1 VREAFARV
9 SSIALPRDG
18 PPVCETVAAEITQ
31 TLAPQAR
38 VERAAE
44 ASKHASQ
51 AGVLVVAVVEREAGN
66 LRQRVKV
73 QPPADRPWV
82 YFELH
87 PDGHGWLLAS
97 RPHLLYWL
105 WGHVSELWI
114 DEPAAAFQSG
124 RLLTSTIDW
133 VEGIDSSFACRLE
146 QAKGY
151 DVETA
156 IREFA
161 RIGCSHVSV
170 NGLAGPFAYE
180 EGPPGEIYYR
190 FYQYSPDIDQ
200 YVATDLNK
208 GIYPPEYLRANL
220 DSLRHNAAMAVK
232 YGLTPGMMCCS
243 PRSVPD
249 ALLERYPYLRGA
261 RVDHGFRS
269 CRPRYT
275 LTLAHPLVRWHYAQL
290 ITNLMREVPE
300 LGYACLWSN
309 DSGSGF
315 EHTATLYPGRN
326 GGAYLIRE
334 WRDHAEIAKAAGKN
348 VLGYYRLLRDA
359 AGKINPDFRVMTAV
373 NWFSAQE
380 QEVIVGG
387 MGNRIDLVINAG
399 ELNDPRLDAR
409 KRSLAERGAVVG
421 VNLLLTANYVLG
433 VPSPWLTSKRLSE
446 LKAAGLDRLQAVVS
460 PAPLA
465 PRDVNREVLRAF
477 QGAGRRLDVDSI
489 VTESACRWVGP
500 ELAKPLVD
508 AWRLIDAAVAEF
520 PEVPLYGNTWAYAW
534 YRLWV
539 RPMVPDIE
547 RIPPSERAYYED
559 YMIATV
565 NNPTLIDLRA
575 DVLWDL
581 IPLDLADR
589 LVAQADQAAWKRL
602 DQAIEL
608 LRRTAEAATEQSA
621 RAVLQ
626 DQLTRARGL
635 RCYWRTLRNTAAWVA
650 GVHGYLEAGDAA
662 TKARRRSQARAMVL
676 DEIEN
681 TESLLGLWQA
691 GQTSFM
697 PVLPCGEAFYMYG
710 QNFGEL
716 LKRKLALMKAHV
728 DDEPRIDK
736 NFLWRMPA
744 GCPVG
749 MEEYLPYLK
758 AAEA

>member
-1 VREAFARV
+1 M
-9 SSIALPRDG
+9 
-18 PPVCETVAAEITQ
+18 
-31 TLAPQAR
+31 
-38 VERAAE
+38 AE
-44 ASKHASQ
+44 AAGRTNQ
-51 AGVLVVAVVEREAGN
+51 AGVLIVAVVEKDAAG
-66 LRQRVKV
+66 LRQRITP
-73 QPPADRPWV
+73 QPPSDRPWA

-87 PDGHGWLLAS
+87 PDGHGLLLTS
-97 RPHLLYWL
+97 RPHLLCWL

-114 DEPAAAFQSG
+114 DEPVAKFQSG
-124 RLLTSTIDW
+124 RLLTSTIGW

-151 DVETA
+151 EVETA

-170 NGLAGPFAYE
+170 NGLAGPFAHE
-180 EGPPGEIYYR
+180 AGPPGEIYYR

-220 DSLRHNAAMAVK
+220 DGLRRSAAMAVK
-232 YGLTPGMMCCS
+232 YGLTPGLMCCS

-334 WRDHAEIAKAAGKN
+334 WRNHAEIAKAAGKN

-359 AGKINPDFRVMTAV
+359 ACKINPDFRVMTAV
-373 NWFSAQE
+373 NWFSTQE

-387 MGNRIDLVINAG
+387 MGNHVDLVIGAG
-399 ELNDPRLDAR
+399 ELSDPKLGVRA
-409 KRSLAERGAVVG
+409 RSLAERGAVVG
-421 VNLLLTANYVLG
+421 VNLPLTANYVLG
-433 VPSPWLTSKRLSE
+433 VPSPWQTATRLAE
-446 LKAAGLDRLQAVVS
+446 FKAAGLDRLQAVVS

-465 PRDVNREVLRAF
+465 SRDVNREVLRAY
-477 QGAGRRLDVDSI
+477 QGAGERFDVDE
-489 VTESACRWVGP
+489 VVAQTARRWVGA
-500 ELAKPLVD
+500 ELAKPLIE
-508 AWRLIDAAVAEF
+508 AWRLIDAAVGEF
-520 PEVPLYGNTWAYAW
+520 PEVPLYGNPWAYAW

-547 RIPPSERAYYED
+547 RIPTKERAYYED

-589 LVAQADQAAWKRL
+589 LVAQADEASWKRL

-608 LRRTAEAATEQSA
+608 LRQTAEAAAEPSA
-621 RAVLQ
+621 RAVFE
-626 DQLTRARGL
+626 DQLNRARGL

-662 TKARRRSQARAMVL
+662 TKTRRRSQTRAMVL

-716 LKRKLALMKAHV
+716 LKRKLTLMKAHA

-736 NFLWRMPA
+736 DFLWRMPA
-744 GCPVG
+744 GCPVSI
-749 MEEYLPYLK
+749 EEYLPYLN
-758 AAEA
+758 APEA

>member
-1 VREAFARV
+1 MRKAFAQV
-9 SSIALPRDG
+9 SSLLLAQEG
-18 PPVCETVAAEITQ
+18 PPVCRTVAAEIARTM
-31 TLAPQAR
+31 APEAR
-38 VERAAE
+38 LECVAE
-44 ASKHASQ
+44 ASERAHQPGA
-51 AGVLVVAVVEREAGN
+51 LVVAVAGEDVAGWQEQ
-66 LRQRVKV
+66 LKQ
-73 QPPADRPWV
+73 QPPSDRPWA

-87 PDGHGWLLAS
+87 PDGHGWLVAS
-97 RPHLLYWL
+97 RAHLLYWL
-105 WGHVSELWI
+105 WRQVSELWI
-114 DEPAAAFQSG
+114 DEPVEAFQAG
-124 RLLTSTIDW
+124 RLLTGAIGW
-133 VEGIDSSFACRLE
+133 VEGIDSSFACRAE

-156 IREFA
+156 MREFA
-161 RIGCSHVSV
+161 RIGCTHVSV

-190 FYQYSPDIDQ
+190 FYQYSPDLDQ

-220 DSLRHNAAMAVK
+220 DNLRHSAAMAVK
-232 YGLTPGMMCCS
+232 YGLTPGLTCCS

-290 ITNLMREVPE
+290 MTHLMQEAPE
-300 LGYACLWSN
+300 LGYVCLWSN

-334 WRDHAEIAKAAGKN
+334 WRDHQEIARVAGKN

-359 AGKINPDFRVMTAV
+359 ACKINPDFRVMTAV

-387 MGNRIDLVINAG
+387 MGNRVDLVIGAA
-399 ELNDPRLDAR
+399 ELTDPALGDR
-409 KRSLAERGAVVG
+409 KRSLAARGAEVG
-421 VNLLLTANYVLG
+421 VHLPLTTNYVLG
-433 VPSPWLTSKRLSE
+433 VPSPWQTAKRLQG
-446 LKAAGLDRLQAVVS
+446 LAAAGLDRLQAVVS

-465 PRDVNREVLRAF
+465 PRDVNREVLRSF
-477 QGAGRRLDVDSI
+477 QAASDRFDVDAVVSQ
-489 VTESACRWVGP
+489 TARRWVGP
-500 ELAKPLVD
+500 ELAQP
-508 AWRLIDAAVAEF
+508 LIDAWKLIDEAVGEF
-520 PEVPLYGNTWAYAW
+520 PEVPLYGNSWAYAW

-547 RIPPSERAYYED
+547 RIPKRERAYYED
-559 YMIATV
+559 YMIATA

-581 IPLDLADR
+581 IPLEMADR
-589 LVAQADQAAWKRL
+589 LVAQADRAAWQRL
-602 DQAIEL
+602 DEAIRL
-608 LRRTAEAATEQSA
+608 LRHSAEAAAEASA
-621 RAVLQ
+621 RAVFE
-626 DQLTRARGL
+626 DQLNRAQGL

-650 GVHGYLEAGDAA
+650 GVHGYLEAGDES
-662 TKARRRSQARAMVL
+662 TKARRRAQARATVL

-681 TESLLGLWQA
+681 AEALLELWQT
-691 GQTSFM
+691 GRTSFM

-710 QNFGEL
+710 ENFGEL
-716 LKRKLALMKAHV
+716 LQRKLALMRAHV
-728 DDEPRIDK
+728 DDEPRIDP

-744 GCPVG
+744 GCPVSP
-749 MEEYLPYLK
+749 EEYLPYLH
-758 AAEA
+758 APDA

>member
-1 VREAFARV
+1 MRKAFAHV
-9 SSIALPRDG
+9 SSLVLSRDC
-18 PPVCETVAAEITQ
+18 PQVCQTVAAEITQ
-31 TLAPQAR
+31 TLAPKAR
-38 VERAAE
+38 LECVADLTERANQPGA
-44 ASKHASQ
+44 
-51 AGVLVVAVVEREAGN
+51 LVVAVAERGAAV
-66 LRQRVKV
+66 LLPRLKQ
-73 QPPADRPWV
+73 QPPSDRPWA

-87 PDGHGWLLAS
+87 PDGRGLLLAS
-97 RPHLLYWL
+97 RTHLLYWL
-105 WGHVSELWI
+105 WGQVSELWI
-114 DEPAAAFQSG
+114 DEPIAKSEAG
-124 RLLTSTIDW
+124 RLLTASVGW
-133 VEGIDSSFACRLE
+133 VEGIDSSFACRAE

-151 DVETA
+151 DHETA
-156 IREFA
+156 VREFA

-190 FYQYSPDIDQ
+190 FYLYSPDIDQ
-200 YVATDLNK
+200 YVASDLNK

-220 DSLRHNAAMAVK
+220 DNLRHNAAMAVK
-232 YGLTPGMMCCS
+232 YGLTPGLMCCS
-243 PRSVPD
+243 PRSAPD

-290 ITNLMREVPE
+290 ITNLMREAPQ
-300 LGYACLWSN
+300 LGFACLWSN

-334 WRDHAEIAKAAGKN
+334 WRDHAEIAKTAGKN

-359 AGKINPDFRVMTAV
+359 ASKINPEFRVMTAV
-373 NWFSAQE
+373 NWFSSQE

-387 MGNRIDLVINAG
+387 MGNRVDLVIGAG
-399 ELNDPRLDAR
+399 ELTDPGLAAR
-409 KRSLAERGAVVG
+409 KRSLEDRGAMVG
-421 VNLLLTANYVLG
+421 VNVPLTTNYVLG
-433 VPSPWLTSKRLSE
+433 VPSPWQTAKRLQ
-446 LKAAGLDRLQAVVS
+446 LLAAAGLDRLQAVVS

-465 PRDVNREVLRAF
+465 LRDVNREVLRAF
-477 QGAGRRLDVDSI
+477 QVADERFDVDA
-489 VTESACRWVGP
+489 VVAQTARRWVGP
-500 ELAKPLVD
+500 ELARPLVE
-508 AWRLIDAAVAEF
+508 AWKLIDQAVAEF
-520 PEVPLYGNTWAYAW
+520 PEVPLYGNAWSYAW

-547 RIPPSERAYYED
+547 RIPKKERAYYED
-559 YMIATV
+559 YMIATD

-581 IPLDLADR
+581 IPLELADR
-589 LVAQADQAAWKRL
+589 LVAQADQAAWNRL
-602 DQAIEL
+602 DQATDL
-608 LRRTAEAATEQSA
+608 LRQTAEAATEPSS
-621 RAVLQ
+621 RAVFE

-650 GVHGYLEAGDAA
+650 GVHGYLEAGDPA

-681 TESLLGLWQA
+681 TESLLKLWEA

-716 LKRKLALMKAHV
+716 LKRKIALMRAHI

-744 GCPVG
+744 GCPVQ
-749 MEEYLPYLK
+749 MDEYLPYLNSPD
-758 AAEA
+758 A

>member
-1 VREAFARV
+1 VRKAFSQI
-9 SSIALPRDG
+9 SSVVLPPRC
-18 PPVCETVAAEITQ
+18 PQVCRTVAAEITQ
-31 TLAPQAR
+31 TLAPQVRLEPVAG
-38 VERAAE
+38 AAE
-44 ASKHASQ
+44 RVNRPGA
-51 AGVLVVAVVEREAGN
+51 LIVAVVGEDMAA
-66 LRQRVKV
+66 LRQQIKR
-73 QPPADRPWV
+73 QPPPDRPWA

-87 PDGHGWLLAS
+87 PDGHGWLLAN
-97 RPHLLYWL
+97 RTHLLYWL
-105 WGHVSELWI
+105 WRQVSDLWI
-114 DEPAAAFQSG
+114 DEPIAKSQAG
-124 RLLTSTIDW
+124 RLLTSAIGW
-133 VEGIDSSFACRLE
+133 VEGIDSSFACRAE
-146 QAKGY
+146 QARGY
-151 DVETA
+151 DQEAAV
-156 IREFA
+156 REFA

-190 FYQYSPDIDQ
+190 FYLYSPDLDQ

-220 DSLRHNAAMAVK
+220 DNLRHNAALAVK
-232 YGLTPGMMCCS
+232 YGLTPGVTCCS

-290 ITNLMREVPE
+290 MTNLMREVPE

-334 WRDHAEIAKAAGKN
+334 WRDHAQIANAAAKN
-348 VLGYYRLLRDA
+348 VLSYYRLLRNA
-359 AGKINPDFRVMTAV
+359 ASKINPKFRVMTAV

-380 QEVIVGG
+380 QEVIVAG
-387 MGNRIDLVINAG
+387 MGNRVDLVINAG
-399 ELNDPRLDAR
+399 ELADPALGAR
-409 KRSLAERGAVVG
+409 KRSLADRGAVMG
-421 VNLLLTANYVLG
+421 VNLPLTTNYVLG
-433 VPSPWLTSKRLSE
+433 VPSPWQTAKRLEE

-465 PRDVNREVLRAF
+465 PRDVNREVLRSF
-477 QGAGRRLDVDSI
+477 QGADGRFDVDAV
-489 VTESACRWVGP
+489 VTQTARRWVGP
-500 ELAKPLVD
+500 EAAKALIE
-508 AWRLIDAAVAEF
+508 AWKLIDAAVGEF

-547 RIPPSERAYYED
+547 KIPAKERAYYED
-559 YMIATV
+559 YMIATA

-581 IPLDLADR
+581 IPLELADR
-589 LVAQADQAAWKRL
+589 LVAQADQTAWKRL
-602 DQAIEL
+602 DQAIQL
-608 LRRTAEAATEQSA
+608 LQQAVETTSGPAARE
-621 RAVLQ
+621 VFE
-626 DQLTRARGL
+626 DQVNRARGL

-650 GVHGYLEAGDAA
+650 GVHGYLEAGDES
-662 TKARRRSQARAMVL
+662 TKARRRSQVRAMVL

-681 TESLLGLWQA
+681 TEALLKLWNA
-691 GQTSFM
+691 GQANFM
-697 PVLPCGEAFYMYG
+697 PVLACGEAYYMYG
-710 QNFGEL
+710 ANFDEL
-716 LKRKLALMKAHV
+716 LRRKLALMREHV
-728 DDEPRIDK
+728 DDEPRVDP

-744 GCPVG
+744 GCPVK
-749 MEEYLPYLK
+749 MEEYLPYL
-758 AAEA
+758 EAPDA

>member
-1 VREAFARV
+1 MRKALSQIA
-9 SSIALPRDG
+9 SIVINQDC
-18 PPVCETVAAEITQ
+18 PPVCRTVASEITR
-31 TLAPQAR
+31 TLAPRAG
-38 VERAAE
+38 VECVAGAGERGNR
-44 ASKHASQ
+44 
-51 AGVLVVAVVEREAGN
+51 AGVLVVAVVEETAG
-66 LRQRVKV
+66 LHPRLEKRS
-73 QPPADRPWV
+73 PADRPWA

-97 RPHLLYWL
+97 RTHLLYWL
-105 WGHVSELWI
+105 WGLVSEVWI
-114 DEPAAAFQSG
+114 EEPIAKSQAG
-124 RLLTSTIDW
+124 RLLTGTIGW
-133 VEGIDSSFACRLE
+133 VEGIDNSFACRTE

-151 DVETA
+151 DKETA
-156 IREFA
+156 LREFA

-180 EGPPGEIYYR
+180 EGPPGEIYFR
-190 FYQYSPDIDQ
+190 FYLYSPDIDQ

-220 DSLRHNAAMAVK
+220 DLLRQNAATAVK
-232 YGLTPGMMCCS
+232 YGLTPGLMCCS
-243 PRSVPD
+243 PRSVPE

-290 ITNLMREVPE
+290 MINLLQEVPE
-300 LGYACLWSN
+300 LGYVCLWSN

-334 WRDHAEIAKAAGKN
+334 WRDHAEIAKTAGKN

-359 AGKINPDFRVMTAV
+359 ACQINPEFRVMTAV

-380 QEVIVGG
+380 QAVIVEG
-387 MGNRIDLVINAG
+387 MGNRVDLVINAG
-399 ELNDPRLDAR
+399 ELTDPGLGAK
-409 KRSLAERGAVVG
+409 KRALADRGAMMG
-421 VNLLLTANYVLG
+421 VNLPLTTNYVLG
-433 VPSPWLTSKRLSE
+433 VPSPWQTAKRLQT
-446 LKAAGLDRLQAVVS
+446 LTAAGLDRLQAVVS

-465 PRDVNREVLRAF
+465 PRDVNREVLRSF
-477 QGAGRRLDVDSI
+477 QGADEQFDVDA
-489 VTESACRWVGP
+489 VVAQTARRWVGAEP
-500 ELAKPLVD
+500 ARPLIE
-508 AWRLIDAAVAEF
+508 AWKLIDAAVGEF
-520 PEVPLYGNTWAYAW
+520 PEVPLYGNSWGYAW

-547 RIPPSERAYYED
+547 RIPTKERAYYED

-581 IPLDLADR
+581 IPLELADR

-602 DQAIEL
+602 DQAIQL
-608 LRRTAEAATEQSA
+608 LQQSAETTTEPAA
-621 RAVLQ
+621 RAVIE
-626 DQLTRARGL
+626 DQLNRARGL

-662 TKARRRSQARAMVL
+662 AKARRRSQARAMVL

-681 TESLLGLWQA
+681 TEALLRLWEA
-691 GQTSFM
+691 GEASFM

-710 QNFGEL
+710 ENFGEL
-716 LKRKLALMKAHV
+716 LQRKLTLMRAHV
-728 DDEPRIDK
+728 DDEPRIDR

-744 GCPVG
+744 GCPVS
-749 MEEYLPYLK
+749 MEEYLPYLS
-758 AAEA
+758 APEA